1 MRWVYSPYTT
11 SLQLEKEASEFW
23 RKENH
28 VAKVEKSFSANVA
41 AKPSWQI
48 SAKDLPDLKTK

>member
-1 MRWVYSPYTT
+1 VYSPYTT